1 MVQDKGNDFPKMALE
16 KLVEA
21 RRTAI
26 ESIAKGGQLEK
37 HLSLLTSAQAGI
49 DVLKKEEAEISESF
63 ENKVTK
69 VVPPAEAQVT
79 KVVPPDEVHPYRPFK
94 EQPHD
99 NEN

>member
-1 MVQDKGNDFPKMALE
+1 
-16 KLVEA
+16 
-21 RRTAI
+21 
-26 ESIAKGGQLEK
+26 LEK

-69 VVPPAEAQVT
+69 VVPPE
-79 KVVPPDEVHPYRPFK
+79 EVHPYRPFK

>member
-1 MVQDKGNDFPKMALE
+1 
-16 KLVEA
+16 
-21 RRTAI
+21 
-26 ESIAKGGQLEK
+26 
-37 HLSLLTSAQAGI
+37 
-49 DVLKKEEAEISESF
+49 VLKKEKAEISESF